1 MMHFLLLLLP
11 TIVFHFSLQTYAII
25 LSKRMKVLISWW
37 ERVCKLVSFA
47 VRVWFA
53 YSLTGNIAFVR
64 KTRRNKCSTCWW
76 AIIKEIGARSPVP
89 ASRGAK
95 ERERRRKRG
104 FTTTPSTL
112 FVVWNNA
119 FESIP
124 TVVETLES
132 RAKQWRG
139 FIPEFASVASWT
151 DVQDKAR
158 ILIPGNGNWQNVELR
173 RRSGSTALLLLSDAN
188 FEANVSAAI

>member
-1 MMHFLLLLLP
+1 MMLFLLLLLP
-11 TIVFHFSLQTYAII
+11 TVVFHFSLQTYAII

-37 ERVCKLVSFA
+37 KRVCNLVSFA
-47 VRVWFA
+47 VRVWVA

-95 ERERRRKRG
+95 ERRRKRG
-104 FTTTPSTL
+104 FMTTPSTL

-119 FESIP
+119 VESIRP
-124 TVVETLES
+124 HVVGTLES

-139 FIPEFASVASWT
+139 FIPEFASVASWA

-158 ILIPGNGNWQNVELR
+158 ILIPGNGNWQNV
-173 RRSGSTALLLLSDAN
+173 G
-188 FEANVSAAI
+188 